1 MSDLQHLSVHVRAHI
16 DGGQRIEQDVDV
28 VVPPGYDA
36 ADVRALMRRTIED
49 AAFEL
54 NEREF
59 GRAPTRAALI
69 AAAARLRAIEHILDR
84 LQPDTEAA
92 ALRLTLR
99 AILALS
105 NDDVTAQWGEH
116 PE

>member
-36 ADVRALMRRTIED
+36 ADVRALMMRTIED

-54 NEREF
+54 NGREF
-59 GRAPTRAALI
+59 GRAPTKAALL
-69 AAAARLRAIEHILDR
+69 AAAARLRAIEHILDQ
-84 LQPDTEAA
+84 LQPAA
-92 ALRLTLR
+92 ELRLKLR